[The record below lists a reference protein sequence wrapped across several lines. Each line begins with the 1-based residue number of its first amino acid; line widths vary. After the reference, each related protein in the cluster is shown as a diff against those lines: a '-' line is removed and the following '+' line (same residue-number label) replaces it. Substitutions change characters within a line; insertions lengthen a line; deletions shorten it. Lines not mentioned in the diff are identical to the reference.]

1 MILDKL
7 YLQSDFSNIFTETFG
22 SSVSEGFA
30 GVAVWLIP
38 LIALILVGI
47 IGYIAVRI
55 LKIRFDYAGD
65 GQRFGKFKIFVMGKY
80 RIEGNLSKNED
91 FLNDDDLDELSK
103 HKDIELVPEKIK
115 QLIKDGKLFVYD
127 FRITDTSEAFDL
139 TGSYKSSKII
149 SPNKLESEDFSWVD
163 QKGER
168 TLTSVFLKE
177 YPRNVVAY
185 HTSEHFEVLNPDRN
199 LDDYWVLDPVSMKE
213 NIKFGFESDSKLGN
227 VHEIKIDHLEG
238 GKNLSTA
245 SSMIETLSESFRQ
258 IRISR
263 EQVENMQD
271 LVEQK
276 DKELSKKNIHIN
288 KLRHMMNQKVLIGF
302 PDAPKQEQKELGW
315 GWIIAGF
322 FLGAVGIMIVPE
334 VPALSGKVPDWFGAV
349 IALVVLVAVKH
360 LAEKKKDSD
369 PYKDIEDE

>member
-22 SSVSEGFA
+22 SSVNEGFA
-30 GVAVWLIP
+30 GIAVWLIP
-38 LIALILVGI
+38 LIAVILVGI
-47 IGYIAVRI
+47 IGYIGLRI

-65 GQRFGKFKIFVMGKY
+65 GQRFGKFKIHVMGLY
-80 RIEGNLSKNED
+80 RIEGNLSKRDIFKKE
-91 FLNDDDLDELSK
+91 DLDELAK
-103 HKDIELVPEKIK
+103 HKDIDLVPDQINKLLKAE
-115 QLIKDGKLFVYD
+115 KLFLYD

-139 TGSYKSSKII
+139 TGSYKSSMIL
-149 SPNKLESEDFSWVD
+149 SASRLESDDYSWVD

-177 YPRNVVAY
+177 YPRNLIAY
-185 HTSEHFEVLNPDRN
+185 HTSEHYDVVNPDRN
-199 LDDYWVLDPVSMKE
+199 YDDYWLLDPVPLKE
-213 NIKFGFESDSKLGN
+213 NEKLDFISGN
-227 VHEIKIDHLEG
+227 GKTYEVKIEHLEG

-302 PDAPKQEQKELGW
+302 PDAPKQEHKELGW

-360 LAEKKKDSD
+360 IAEKKKDSD
-369 PYKDIEDE
+369 PYKDIEDES